1 MNNKNYIKSLNK
13 IKLQNFGPKYN
24 LKKKIIQL
32 CFLFYSKKEN
42 EKEFKIKRPNLS
54 PTY

>member
-1 MNNKNYIKSLNK
+1 MNNENYIKNLNK
-13 IKLQNFGPKYN
+13 IKLQNFDPRFN
-24 LKKKIIQL
+24 LEKKIIQL

-42 EKEFKIKRPNLS
+42 EKEFKMKRPNLS